1 MGLAGA
7 TATNL
12 LGMIGVGPFLTLPA
26 MLTAMGGP
34 HILFAWLA
42 GALLAL
48 CDGLVYAH
56 LAAALPGS
64 GGSYVYLREAYRPLG
79 LGKLMGFLYIFQVI
93 LVAPLSISSGAV
105 GFANY
110 LQNLV
115 RLSPIQQHGVAAI
128 LCLLMTALLY
138 RPTVSVARLSILM
151 LGVVLLTVGWV
162 IGAGLLSFSWR
173 QACDFPAE
181 AWQWDRAFW
190 SRLGAASLLA
200 MYNYGGYNNVCNLG
214 DEIRTPAKTLPRAI
228 VLSILMVVGIYLM
241 ISTLMLGTVPWQ
253 EAMHS
258 QTIASTF
265 IQKTFQNP
273 LAGQRASQIMT
284 GLILLVTA
292 ASLFSVILGYSRVPY
307 AAARDGQFFS
317 LFARVH
323 PTGHFPHI
331 SLLTLGC
338 LSLPFCFLPLG
349 KLINWLILVQIA
361 SQFIW
366 QCAGVLLLRRYR
378 QDLKQPF
385 VMWFYPLPAL
395 LSLAL
400 WMAVFLSAEA
410 QGQMFALGFL
420 GVGVLAFRLFESTRL
435 P

>member
-1 MGLAGA
+1 
-7 TATNL
+7 
-12 LGMIGVGPFLTLPA
+12 
-26 MLTAMGGP
+26 
-34 HILFAWLA
+34 
-42 GALLAL
+42 
-48 CDGLVYAH
+48 
-56 LAAALPGS
+56 
-64 GGSYVYLREAYRPLG
+64 
-79 LGKLMGFLYIFQVI
+79 
-93 LVAPLSISSGAV
+93 
-105 GFANY
+105 
-110 LQNLV
+110 
-115 RLSPIQQHGVAAI
+115 
-128 LCLLMTALLY
+128 
-138 RPTVSVARLSILM
+138 
-151 LGVVLLTVGWV
+151 
-162 IGAGLLSFSWR
+162 
-173 QACDFPAE
+173 
-181 AWQWDRAFW
+181 
-190 SRLGAASLLA
+190 
-200 MYNYGGYNNVCNLG
+200 
-214 DEIRTPAKTLPRAI
+214 
-228 VLSILMVVGIYLM
+228 M